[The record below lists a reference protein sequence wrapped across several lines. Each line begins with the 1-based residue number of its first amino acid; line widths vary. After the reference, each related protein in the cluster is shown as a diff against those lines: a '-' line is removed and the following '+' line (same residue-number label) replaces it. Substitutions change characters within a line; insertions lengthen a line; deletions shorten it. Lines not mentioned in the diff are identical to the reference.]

1 MAAIMNKAHCYIFGE
16 QQVNHF
22 MHFFLL
28 TKTCVSPK
36 TGRLDHHQPRCV
48 SDSLIAK

>member
-22 MHFFLL
+22 MHFFSFD
-28 TKTCVSPK
+28 KNVC
-36 TGRLDHHQPRCV
+36 QPE
-48 SDSLIAK
+48 DG